1 MYHYGGEYMKSK
13 VHVTLETDTMSE
25 LERIHKKTRIAKSVI
40 LDAIIKDGLEEIKK
54 LNDNFT
60 DFINKNKEEVKC
72 LLENQN

>member
-1 MYHYGGEYMKSK
+1 MKCK

-60 DFINKNKEEVKC
+60 DFINKNK
-72 LLENQN
+72 